1 MPAVDQTSEV
11 SKTSEGVCFRFY
23 GLVLEENDSFRH
35 NCNSSVL
42 EELQCERKESVM
54 NWKWI
59 FEVVAGRVKAELSKS
74 AEVFDGELTPEAAQ
88 RVVSVL
94 NKAMS
99 AAWVE
104 AFRSYLESHDPK
116 RDTIEMEGEIYR
128 WKMSSPKEF
137 LTPGGPMLLPRNL
150 YQPDRGGECCVPLD
164 IAWGMVGQFAT
175 MEVREAVLFGV
186 AQLTPREV
194 EELLK
199 KCAWFHP
206 SASAIHTMT
215 QEMGRWLEEH
225 EELPREVR
233 AEESVPAETRVLV
246 GSLDGVN
253 VLLAEPGPKPG
264 RPTEAVRSEGQVA
277 ESPTCYK
284 NAMVGCLSYY
294 GEVPR
299 GESCPE
305 RLQGRYVARM
315 PEEGSPTF
323 RAQWEAEWDASVA
336 KLAPGV
342 IKVMLCDAARHLWDY
357 LDADS
362 RYDDCEK
369 LVDFWHTTDHLSK
382 ASEALF
388 GKGSAEGKRWQEKH
402 RHRLKH
408 FSGAVESLL
417 RSMDYYAS
425 TRKLS
430 ANRREKLTGERNFF
444 RNNQHRMDYPSF
456 LARGLPVGSGPV
468 EAACKTLVKTRM
480 CRSGMRWSRTRGQYV
495 LTLRTYLKSGRWDAM
510 WCRYKAHWTRKPLPD
525 HLAQAA

>member
-1 MPAVDQTSEV
+1 
-11 SKTSEGVCFRFY
+11 VCFRFY
-23 GLVLEENDSFRH
+23 GLVLEEDDSFRH
-35 NCNSSVL
+35 NCNSSL
-42 EELQCERKESVM
+42 FEELQCERKESVM
-54 NWKWI
+54 DWKWI

-74 AEVFDGELTPEAAQ
+74 AEAFEGELTPEAAQ
-88 RVVSVL
+88 RVVKVL
-94 NKAMS
+94 NEAMS
-99 AAWVE
+99 AAWAE
-104 AFRSYLESHDPK
+104 GFRSYLQSHDPK
-116 RDTIEMEGEIYR
+116 RDTIEMGGEIYR

-137 LTPGGPMLLPRNL
+137 LTPGGPMLLERNL
-150 YQPDRGGECCVPLD
+150 YQPDRGGECYVPLD
-164 IAWGMVGQFAT
+164 FAWGMVGQFAT
-175 MEVREAVLFGV
+175 VEVREAVLFGV

-215 QEMGRWLEEH
+215 QEMGQWLEAC
-225 EELPREVR
+225 EELAGEVR
-233 AEESVPAETRVLV
+233 SAESVAAGTRVLV

-253 VLLAEPGPKPG
+253 VLLAERGPKPG
-264 RPTEAVRSEGQVA
+264 RPPEAARSQGQVA

-294 GEVPR
+294 GEVPQ
-299 GESCPE
+299 GESCPQ
-305 RLQGRYVARM
+305 RLQCRYVARM

-323 RAQWEAEWDASVA
+323 RAEWEAEWDASVA
-336 KLAPGV
+336 KLPPGV

-369 LVDFWHTTDHLSK
+369 LVDFFHTSEHLAQ

-388 GKGSAEGKRWQEKH
+388 GKGSEEGKKWQEKH

-408 FSGAVESLL
+408 LPGAVESLL

-425 TRKLS
+425 TRKLP
-430 ANRREKLTGERNFF
+430 ANRREKLAGARNFF
-444 RNNQHRMDYPSF
+444 RNNQHRMDYPGF
-456 LARGLPVGSGPV
+456 LSRGLPIGSGPV

-480 CRSGMRWSRTRGQYV
+480 CRSGMHWSRRCGQYV

-510 WCRYKAHWTRKPLPD
+510 WCHYQDHCTGKPSTDYLT
-525 HLAQAA
+525 QAT